1 MHYMKYGRQLK
12 GLSNKQI
19 KRVLNMAKVY
29 IYKDDKIWVKR
40 KGKNLEVPKPDERR
54 EIIMRAH
61 LLGHF
66 QKLSTY
72 HRLKDKYFWKNMLEE
87 IEKAIRKCEN
97 CIRNQKTNE
106 VNNPANSLRV
116 IGIFDLIGIDL
127 IFGLPETK
135 EGYIG
140 IMVITEYL
148 TKFPYAKPIR
158 SKTMEEIAAV
168 LLEYISLFGPPK
180 SILSDQGNEF
190 NNQLMKKLTFNIG
203 VEHRVTSAYNPRT
216 NGQTERFNQTLV
228 NALRKHAELN
238 NQLWNA
244 WLPYVLLAYRSR
256 VHSSTKFTPFELM
269 FGREMNTF
277 ENWSNRLLPNEE
289 AALINRGNEI
299 RELVE
304 RTQPDAVQ
312 NIEKQQEKQEK
323 IQNNAHNVDQ
333 TPLSSGQSVY
343 VKNDGLLT
351 KLEPRY
357 RGPYTVIKQTATGNY
372 KLKDAT
378 GEAVKFT
385 VPRHKIKKVENLD
398 NEKESFEVEKILD
411 HKEEADGSFK
421 YLVKWKNNDESENS
435 WVKDS
440 DFDSKKLINKYWEEK
455 DRNQGR
461 RTRSKKGLNKINYLF
476 SILAFLSLIFST
488 FAQEI
493 EDRFKFCETG
503 NSLNIVNIDKMCLQ
517 LDKNRQENRELY
529 AKILSYAYKVAN
541 VENDTLTLTLNGATK
556 STYLYIYGRLV
567 HSVYGTGHQCSMS
580 ALIVTTSMSFF
591 GVKYQSAIQQT
602 AKLTEGECRNMVLT
616 KRCQR
621 NQMKCD
627 GEYCSFEAIPN
638 FEFSWLSTK
647 SYTDYSCTI
656 KPRVI
661 SASSENE
668 RVFGTKCV
676 IKDKKCE
683 LHDSIII
690 WDNEIIHRCP
700 LYEISNTLFKIKGFF
715 LWNEREKLGFQFE
728 KFVNVCNAQVI
739 QTTEGLFLSRF
750 KINDAQRTPPVNG
763 EIKEITNMLL
773 ADEDFA
779 RIEAI
784 EARNKIILQQCV
796 NLKNNL
802 RLLEKME
809 DEFLITEDYNK
820 NEIVFFSNHGNVY
833 KPRCAKVN
841 SIEILTN
848 TSTCTRDIAVNF
860 NYNNATLFGFL
871 NVDGIIRRTSNL
883 INCSQALTF
892 IPLRNTNKTIVRKTN
907 RIFLVNNSILNY
919 DDFSYDGTILARE
932 DLTHTKLLIDSVDEI
947 SNLMQLIDNEY
958 KIEKW
963 EPPENNNKDQATTNL
978 FADSKISNIINS
990 AWLKATVLGLIILA
1004 IMIVMLVAYII
1015 IHLNVLKCIRRYK
1028 KTKSRPNQEE
1038 EIEMKNWKLNKRQ
1051 KKVVKNLPS
1060 ARGETS
1066 NFLDMD

>member
-1 MHYMKYGRQLK
+1 MKYGRQLK

-19 KRVLNMAKVY
+19 KIVLNMSK
-29 IYKDDKIWVKR
+29 IYMFKDNEIWVKR
-40 KGKNLEVPKPDERR
+40 KGKNLKVPKPEERK
-54 EIIMRAH
+54 EAIMKAH

-66 QKLSTY
+66 QKMSTY
-72 HRLKDKYFWKNMLEE
+72 HRLKDKYFWKNMLED
-87 IEKAIRKCEN
+87 IEKIIGKCET
-97 CIRNQKTNE
+97 CIRNQKTKE
-106 VNNPANSLRV
+106 INNPANSLKV

-127 IFGLPETK
+127 VFGLPETK

-140 IMVITEYL
+140 IMIITEYL
-148 TKFPYAKPIR
+148 TKFPYAKPIK
-158 SKTMEEIAAV
+158 SKAMEEIIAV

-180 SILSDQGNEF
+180 GILSDQGTEF
-190 NNQLMKKLTFNIG
+190 NNQLLKKLTTNIG

-277 ENWSNRLLPNEE
+277 ENWSNRLFPNEE
-289 AALINRGNEI
+289 AAIVNRSNEI

-304 RTQPDAVQ
+304 KTQPDAIQ

-323 IQNNAHNVDQ
+323 IQNNANNVDPK
-333 TPLSSGQSVY
+333 PLASGQPVY

-357 RGPYTVIKQTATGNY
+357 KGPYTVVEQTSTGNY

-385 VPRHKIKKVENLD
+385 VPRHKIKKIENLD

-411 HKEEADGSFK
+411 HKEEPNGSYK
-421 YLVKWKNNDESENS
+421 YLVKWKNYDDSENS
-435 WVKDS
+435 WVKDT
-440 DFDSKKLINKYWEEK
+440 DFDSKKLINKYWEER

-461 RTRSKKGLNKINYLF
+461 RTRSKKGINKINYFF
-476 SILAFLSLIFST
+476 SILAFLSMIFST
-488 FAQEI
+488 WAQKV
-493 EDRFKFCETG
+493 EDKFKFCETG
-503 NSLNIVNIDKMCLQ
+503 NSLNIVNIERMCSQ
-517 LDKNRQENRELY
+517 LDNNRQENKELY
-529 AKILSYAYKVAN
+529 GKVLSYAYKVAQ
-541 VENDTLTLTLNGATK
+541 VENDTLTLVMNGATK
-556 STYLYIYGRLV
+556 ATYLYIYGKLV
-567 HSVYGTGHQCSMS
+567 HSVYGTGYQCAMS
-580 ALIVTTSMSFF
+580 ALTVTTTMSFF
-591 GVKYQSAIQQT
+591 GAKYESTVHQIS
-602 AKLTEGECRNMVLT
+602 KLTEGECRNMVQT
-616 KRCQR
+616 KKCQQ
-621 NQMKCD
+621 NQMQCD
-627 GEYCSFEAIPN
+627 GEYCSYEAVPK
-638 FEFSWLSTK
+638 FEFSWMSTK
-647 SYTDYSCTI
+647 TYTDYSCSI

-661 SASSENE
+661 SANSEND
-668 RVFGTKCV
+668 RVFATKCI

-690 WDNEIIHRCP
+690 WDNEIIHKCP
-700 LYEISNTLFKIKGFF
+700 LYEVSNTLFKIKGFF
-715 LWNEREKLGFQFE
+715 LWNDREKLGFQFE
-728 KFVNVCNAQVI
+728 KFVNVCNSQVI

-750 KINDAQRTPPVNG
+750 KINDAQQTPPLNG
-763 EIKEITNMLL
+763 ELKELTNMLL
-773 ADEDFA
+773 ADEDFS

-802 RLLEKME
+802 RLLEKLE

-820 NEIVFFSNHGNVY
+820 NEIVFYSNHGNVY
-833 KPRCAKVN
+833 KPRCAIINK
-841 SIEILTN
+841 IEIVN
-848 TSTCTRDIAVNF
+848 ITSCFSDLAINF
-860 NYNNATLFGFL
+860 YYNNATLFGFL
-871 NVDGIIRRTSNL
+871 NIDGIVRRTSNQ
-883 INCSQALTF
+883 INCSQALSF
-892 IPLRNTNKTIVRKTN
+892 IPLKNSNKTIVRKTN
-907 RIFLVNNSILNY
+907 RVFIVNNSLLNF

-932 DLTHTKLLIDSVDEI
+932 DLSHTKLLIDSVDEI

-963 EPPENNNKDQATTNL
+963 EQPENEIKEQVTSNL
-978 FADSKISNIINS
+978 FAESKFSNIINS
-990 AWLKATVLGLIILA
+990 LWIKLIVIGLTILA

-1015 IHLNVLKCIRRYK
+1015 IQQSVLKCLK
-1028 KTKSRPNQEE
+1028 GKSIHKRNTSDNPEE
-1038 EIEMKNWKLNKRQ
+1038 GIEMKNWKLTKKQQ
-1051 KKVVKNLPS
+1051 KVLKSLPS
-1060 ARGETS
+1060 TKGETS
-1066 NFLDMD
+1066 NFLEMD